1 MLSSRRSGPSSR
13 RACCFCRA
21 MYPSLPSRATPRCR
35 GSGCWSSPSSSR
47 SSSGGSLRS
56 YGGRGGRRG
65 HEVAGR
71 AAGHYHGDS
80 MLVVLVLLVT
90 VAMRVAIVTAVVY
103 LLLPRGPLC
112 PHCAIEMVPL
122 RNRFFD
128 RLLPALQ
135 RRWCL
140 ECGWDGVVRRV
151 RSARTR
157 TYARQPTPRP
167 PPH

>member
-1 MLSSRRSGPSSR
+1 
-13 RACCFCRA
+13 
-21 MYPSLPSRATPRCR
+21 
-35 GSGCWSSPSSSR
+35 
-47 SSSGGSLRS
+47 
-56 YGGRGGRRG
+56 
-65 HEVAGR
+65 
-71 AAGHYHGDS
+71 

-151 RSARTR
+151 RVTGARGSGPG
-157 TYARQPTPRP
+157 AGDSEP
-167 PPH
+167 PPSPESLVPNP

>member
-1 MLSSRRSGPSSR
+1 
-13 RACCFCRA
+13 
-21 MYPSLPSRATPRCR
+21 
-35 GSGCWSSPSSSR
+35 
-47 SSSGGSLRS
+47 
-56 YGGRGGRRG
+56 
-65 HEVAGR
+65 VAGR

-151 RSARTR
+151 RSSPDHSIDVMSRAARS
-157 TYARQPTPRP
+157 
-167 PPH
+167 